1 MSIMKKFKVDLSDK
15 ELTQLIDAFPGR
27 DEGTKKRLNISR
39 IYD

>member
-1 MSIMKKFKVDLSDK
+1 MKIMKKFKVDITDK
-15 ELTQLIDAFPGR
+15 ELEQMLNAFPGR